1 MRDMPSACGPQQRDL
16 LCSGTRMFLF
26 WCLPSFAFALGFFVS
41 PGLKTVLW
49 TLSLGFMGT
58 VCLLNASRCCRIHCY
73 FNGPYFFSFTRQ
85 KITFTKKDSMRL
97 KFYGTRGSI
106 TTCDA
111 SFQQLGGNTTCLQI
125 TFTDMNR
132 IAIIDA
138 GTGLR
143 NLGRDLRAI
152 GHKQDRIVIAFTHF
166 HWDHIQGFPFF
177 AQAYDPGQKIKLLT
191 LGRDQTITNLREIFE
206 VQMQAEYFPVQL
218 DHMGATFEFLQIAD
232 ASEHFTGINN
242 VETVVTAQRHNH
254 PGGAYSF
261 RIERNGKVLVICTDV
276 EHGEQ
281 IDARLVKLARG
292 ADLLVHDAQY
302 TAEELQKRRGWG
314 HSSFDQAMQ
323 LAEMAGVKRLA
334 LTHHDPDHD
343 DEFLERI
350 EKLCQERFP
359 NAVLAREGMEI
370 SIGEAT

>member
-1 MRDMPSACGPQQRDL
+1 M
-16 LCSGTRMFLF
+16 
-26 WCLPSFAFALGFFVS
+26 
-41 PGLKTVLW
+41 K
-49 TLSLGFMGT
+49 
-58 VCLLNASRCCRIHCY
+58 
-73 FNGPYFFSFTRQ
+73 
-85 KITFTKKDSMRL
+85 L

-106 TTCDA
+106 PVCDPG
-111 SFQQLGGNTTCLQI
+111 FQQFGGNTTCLQI
-125 TFTDMNR
+125 TFTDTNR
-132 IAIIDA
+132 IVIIDA

-152 GHKQDRIVIAFTHF
+152 GHKQEQIVIALSHF

-177 AQAYDPGQKIKLLT
+177 APAYDSKQKITLLT
-191 LGRDQTITNLREIFE
+191 LGRDQTTTDLRQIFE

-218 DHMGATFEFLQIAD
+218 DQMGAVFEFLQIAD
-232 ASEHFTGINN
+232 ASRHFTAING

-261 RIERNGKVLVICTDV
+261 RIERNGKVLVVCTDV

-281 IDARLVKLARG
+281 IDPRLVELARG

-302 TAEELQKRRGWG
+302 TAEELLKRRGWG

-334 LTHHDPDHD
+334 LTHHDPEHD
-343 DEFLERI
+343 DEFLLRI
-350 EKLCQERFP
+350 EKLCQERCP

-370 SIGEAT
+370 AIG

>member
-1 MRDMPSACGPQQRDL
+1 MREGRKL
-16 LCSGTRMFLF
+16 
-26 WCLPSFAFALGFFVS
+26 
-41 PGLKTVLW
+41 TV
-49 TLSLGFMGT
+49 MEPI
-58 VCLLNASRCCRIHCY
+58 VM
-73 FNGPYFFSFTRQ
+73 
-85 KITFTKKDSMRL
+85 KL

-106 TTCDA
+106 PICDA
-111 SFQQLGGNTTCLQI
+111 GFQQFGGNTTCLQI
-125 TFTDMNR
+125 TFTDTNR
-132 IAIIDA
+132 IVIIDA

-152 GHKQDRIVIAFTHF
+152 GHKQERIVIAFTHF

-177 AQAYDPGQKIKLLT
+177 AQAYDVGQKITLLT
-191 LGRDQTITNLREIFE
+191 LGRDQTVKDLREIFE

-232 ASEHFTGINN
+232 ASQHFSGVNN
-242 VETVVTAQRHNH
+242 AETVVTAQRHNH
-254 PGGAYSF
+254 PGGAYTF
-261 RIERNGKVLVICTDV
+261 RIERNGRALVVSTDV

-281 IDARLVKLARG
+281 IDQRVVKLARG

-302 TAEELQKRRGWG
+302 TAEELLERRGWG

-323 LAEMAGVKRLA
+323 VAEMAGVKRLA

-350 EKLCQERFP
+350 EKLCRERFP
-359 NAVLAREGMEI
+359 ETVLAREGMEL
-370 SIGEAT
+370 SI

>member
-1 MRDMPSACGPQQRDL
+1 M
-16 LCSGTRMFLF
+16 
-26 WCLPSFAFALGFFVS
+26 
-41 PGLKTVLW
+41 K
-49 TLSLGFMGT
+49 
-58 VCLLNASRCCRIHCY
+58 
-73 FNGPYFFSFTRQ
+73 
-85 KITFTKKDSMRL
+85 L
-97 KFYGTRGSI
+97 KFYGTRGSVPI
-106 TTCDA
+106 CDA
-111 SFQQLGGNTTCLQI
+111 GFQQFGGNTTCLQI
-125 TFTDMNR
+125 TDTNH

-143 NLGRDLRAI
+143 NLGRALLAI
-152 GHKQDRIVIAFTHF
+152 GQKQEQIRIALTHF

-177 AQAYDPGQKIKLLT
+177 APAYDPGQKITLLT
-191 LGRDQTITNLREIFE
+191 LGRDQTVRNLREIFE

-218 DHMGATFEFLQIAD
+218 DCMGANFEFLQVAD
-232 ASEHFTGINN
+232 ASKHFTGINN
-242 VETVVTAQRHNH
+242 VETVLTAQRHHH
-254 PGGAYSF
+254 PGEAYSF

-281 IDARLVKLARG
+281 IDARLVELARG

-334 LTHHDPDHD
+334 LTHHDPEHY

-350 EKLCQERFP
+350 EKLCRERCS
-359 NAVLAREGMEI
+359 NTVLAREGMEI
-370 SIGEAT
+370 PFSEAPLTTSGSPGMV

>member
-1 MRDMPSACGPQQRDL
+1 M
-16 LCSGTRMFLF
+16 
-26 WCLPSFAFALGFFVS
+26 
-41 PGLKTVLW
+41 K
-49 TLSLGFMGT
+49 
-58 VCLLNASRCCRIHCY
+58 
-73 FNGPYFFSFTRQ
+73 
-85 KITFTKKDSMRL
+85 L

-106 TTCDA
+106 PVCDPG
-111 SFQQLGGNTTCLQI
+111 FQQFGGNTTCLQI
-125 TFTDMNR
+125 TDTNQV
-132 IAIIDA
+132 AIIDA

-152 GHKQDRIVIAFTHF
+152 GHKQQEIRIAFTHF

-177 AQAYDPGQKIKLLT
+177 APAYDPKQKITLLT
-191 LGRDQTITNLREIFE
+191 LGRDQTITDLREIFE

-218 DHMGATFEFLQIAD
+218 DRMGANFEFLQIAA
-232 ASEHFTGINN
+232 ASEHFSGINN
-242 VETVVTAQRHNH
+242 VATVVTAQRHNH

-261 RIERNGKVLVICTDV
+261 RIERNGKVLVVCTDV

-281 IDARLVKLARG
+281 IDPRLVELARG

-323 LAEMAGVKRLA
+323 VAEMAGVKRLA

-370 SIGEAT
+370 PVGDAT

>member
-1 MRDMPSACGPQQRDL
+1 M
-16 LCSGTRMFLF
+16 
-26 WCLPSFAFALGFFVS
+26 
-41 PGLKTVLW
+41 K
-49 TLSLGFMGT
+49 
-58 VCLLNASRCCRIHCY
+58 
-73 FNGPYFFSFTRQ
+73 
-85 KITFTKKDSMRL
+85 L

-106 TTCDA
+106 PVCDPG
-111 SFQQLGGNTTCLQI
+111 FQQFGGNTTCLQI
-125 TFTDMNR
+125 TFTDTNR
-132 IAIIDA
+132 IVIIDA

-152 GHKQDRIVIAFTHF
+152 GHKQEQIVIALSHF

-177 AQAYDPGQKIKLLT
+177 APAYDSKQKITLLT
-191 LGRDQTITNLREIFE
+191 LGRDRTTTDLRQIFE

-218 DHMGATFEFLQIAD
+218 DQMGAVFEFLQIAD
-232 ASEHFTGINN
+232 ASQHFTAING

-261 RIERNGKVLVICTDV
+261 RIERNGKVLVVCTDV

-281 IDARLVKLARG
+281 IDPRLVELARG

-302 TAEELQKRRGWG
+302 TAEELLKRRGWG

-323 LAEMAGVKRLA
+323 LAEMAGVKRFA
-334 LTHHDPDHD
+334 LTHHDPEHD
-343 DEFLERI
+343 DEFLLRI
-350 EKLCQERFP
+350 EKLCQERCP

-370 SIGEAT
+370 AIG